1 MNEILTVLKDLAV
14 SYSIIFT
21 SVYWIAKL
29 GGLFFSYDVRI
40 KFEKRRK

>member
-21 SVYWIAKL
+21 SVYWIVKL
-29 GGLFFSYDVRI
+29 GGVFFSYDIKI
-40 KFEKRRK
+40 KFEDRRK